1 MKQSLRTRLVLSF
14 LVIIATTAGLVA
26 LLANRITANR
36 FTYLVSSMGQMQ
48 ARHLAPLF
56 ADYFAQTQSWDN
68 VGTLLQPG
76 FGPRGM
82 HGPMGGQGNRR
93 MMMMST
99 MVPGDERLLVVD
111 ADGLLVFDSGG
122 SSSAIRLSD
131 ADRAKGAPILVGD
144 RQVGTVIVASGLGT
158 LTAGQADFL
167 KQVNLLMLAAALV
180 AGLAVLVV
188 GSFQARRIVAPLH
201 ALAAAARRIAGG
213 DLSQRV
219 PVTSK
224 DELGDV
230 AVAFNTMASELEQQ
244 HELRRRAM
252 ADIAHELRTPLSVLQ
267 IDLESIEDG
276 LTAPTPEVVAGLKQE
291 VALLNSLVGDLRT
304 LSLAESGEL
313 RLDIQPVEV
322 RELVENTVARMCGA
336 AQDKKIALSTDL
348 PDRRLL
354 VAGDTQRLTQV
365 LLNLLSNALRYTPIE
380 GRITVTARQV
390 ADRIQVSV
398 QDTGEGI
405 PDDELAFVFER
416 FYRTDR
422 ARSRETGG
430 SGLGLTI
437 ARSLVEAHGGRI
449 WAQSQEGAGSTFTFS
464 MPASAL
470 GTLDGL
476 DLRDQL
482 KPSAAPSWI

>member
-1 MKQSLRTRLVLSF
+1 MKHSLRTRLVLSF
-14 LVIIATTAGLVA
+14 LAIIAATAGLVV
-26 LLANRITANR
+26 LLANRITASR
-36 FTYLVSSMGQMQ
+36 FTYLVSHVGQMQ
-48 ARHLAPLF
+48 AHRLAPLF
-56 ADYFAQTQSWDN
+56 ADHYAQTQGWDG
-68 VGTLLQPG
+68 VETLLQIG

-82 HGPMGGQGNRR
+82 RGPMGGQGTRH
-93 MMMMST
+93 MMMST
-99 MVPGDERLLVVD
+99 IEPGDERLLVID
-111 ADGLLVFDSGG
+111 ADGRLVFDSGG
-122 SSSAIRLSD
+122 SSDAIQLSASD
-131 ADRAKGAPILVGD
+131 LDKGAPILVGD
-144 RQVGTVIVASGLGT
+144 RQVGTLVVASGLGT
-158 LTAGQADFL
+158 LTSGQAGFL
-167 KQVNLLMLAAALV
+167 KQVNLLMLAAAIA

-188 GSFQARRIVAPLH
+188 GSFQAKRIVAPLH

-219 PVTSK
+219 SITSK

-230 AVAFNTMASELEQQ
+230 AMAFNTMASGLEQQ

-252 ADIAHELRTPLSVLQ
+252 TDIAHELRTPLSVLQ

-276 LTAPTPEVVAGLKQE
+276 LTDPTPEVIAGLKQE

-322 RELVENTVARMCGA
+322 RELVENAVARMRSA
-336 AQDKKIALSTDL
+336 AQEKKIVLSTDL
-348 PDRRLL
+348 PDRHLL

-365 LLNLLSNALRYTPIE
+365 LLNLLSNALRHTPFE
-380 GRITVTARQV
+380 GRITVTVTQV
-390 ADRIQVSV
+390 AGKAQVSV
-398 QDTGEGI
+398 QDDGEGI
-405 PDDELAFVFER
+405 PADDLSLVFER

-422 ARSRETGG
+422 ARGRDTGG

-464 MPASAL
+464 VPTS
-470 GTLDGL
+470 TL
-476 DLRDQL
+476 
-482 KPSAAPSWI
+482 A

>member
-1 MKQSLRTRLVLSF
+1 VKYSLRTRLVLSF
-14 LVIIATTAGLVA
+14 LVIIAATAGLVA

-36 FTYLVSSMGQMQ
+36 FTHFVSNVGQMQ
-48 ARHLAPLF
+48 ARHLAPSF
-56 ADYFAQTQSWDN
+56 AEYFAQAESWEG
-68 VGTLLQPG
+68 VETLLQPG

-82 HGPMGGQGNRR
+82 RGPMGGPGGRR
-93 MMMMST
+93 MPMMGIT
-99 MVPGDERLLVVD
+99 MLDDERLLVVD
-111 ADGLLVFDSGG
+111 ASGRLVFDSGG
-122 SSSAIRLSD
+122 SSETIRLSD
-131 ADRAKGAPILVGD
+131 SDLAKGAPILVGD
-144 RQVGTVIVASGLGT
+144 RQVGTLIVASGLGA
-158 LTAGQADFL
+158 LTSDQADFL

-219 PVTSK
+219 LVTSK

-230 AVAFNTMASELEQQ
+230 AEAFNTMASELEQQ

-252 ADIAHELRTPLSVLQ
+252 ADVAHELRTPLSVLQ

-276 LTAPTPEVVAGLKQE
+276 LTDPTPEVVSGLKQE
-291 VALLNSLVGDLRT
+291 VALLNCLVGDLRT

-313 RLDIQPVEV
+313 RLEIQPVDV
-322 RELVENTVARMCGA
+322 RELVENTVPRMYGA
-336 AQDKKIALSTDL
+336 AHEKQIVLSTDL
-348 PDRRLL
+348 PDRPLL

-365 LLNLLSNALRYTPIE
+365 LLNLLSNALCYTPV
-380 GRITVTARQV
+380 GGSVAVAAGQVGDTV
-390 ADRIQVSV
+390 QVSV

-405 PDDELAFVFER
+405 PADELSFVFER

-422 ARSRETGG
+422 ARSRDTGG

-437 ARSLVEAHGGRI
+437 ARSLVEAQGGRI
-449 WAQSQEGAGSTFTFS
+449 WAQSQEGTGSTFTFS
-464 MPASAL
+464 MPVSAL
-470 GTLDGL
+470 V
-476 DLRDQL
+476 
-482 KPSAAPSWI
+482 